1 MQIASKKMI
10 HFKFT
15 AKKIQLYYSQAQRK
29 VFNF

>member
-15 AKKIQLYYSQAQRK
+15 AKKFNYYYGQAQRK
-29 VFNF
+29 VYNF